1 MFSNCKYLILITL
14 IAVSCSSAHR
24 MDGIRNGRVSMG
36 LSVPQ
41 DAEPVR
47 DTVESIKVDSI
58 KGTMSDGPIIMN
70 AIRDTDTG
78 EMVATDVISASKVTA
93 RFRNVA
99 ERLGYVSI
107 EFDISVPP
115 GMSDSNWKL
124 KIFPVM
130 MIASDTT
137 VLDPLFITGKNYRA
151 RQMKGYQRYRNFIA
165 SIITDTTDF
174 IRVAQLEIFLKRNFP
189 QTYKMKTDSSFV
201 SEPQAMDLFGVTQ
214 EEALRH
220 YTRQLMVRRNESRKA
235 RKSRMYAKYVR
246 DPIVKEGIRLDTVLV
261 SEQGGFTYRY
271 VHTFRSRPKLKKV
284 VVTLNGELYENG
296 DKRFDLP
303 FDEPLTYYIS
313 SLSSLADKTPKYRMI
328 VLERMVRDNTKVLV
342 DFQQGKAVLDT
353 AIGDNASELR
363 RLRKCIDDVA
373 SRNEFDLDSLV
384 IIASC
389 SPEGPYKTNSRLS
402 AARSETMRK
411 YISDYVPDEWK
422 DRMVTAELPENWPQL
437 KKLVASDTL
446 IETSVKEKILD
457 LMQNIR
463 DYDLLE
469 KKISTLSQ
477 YRYLREKI
485 YPKLRS
491 VSFDFHL
498 HRVGMVKDTVHTS
511 ELDTV
516 YMSGLK
522 ALEDLDYKEAVRI
535 LRPYADY
542 NAALALMAADY
553 NHTALELLNKM
564 KDDNAKVCYLKAV
577 LLARSR
583 QMPEALK
590 YLELSIAYDQ
600 SMEYRANLDPEL
612 DELIKQRNTF

>member
-1 MFSNCKYLILITL
+1 MALVL
-14 IAVSCSSAHR
+14 VSCSSTYR
-24 MDGIRNGRVSMG
+24 MDGIRRGMVTMG

-41 DAEPVR
+41 DMQPER

-151 RQMKGYQRYRNFIA
+151 RQMRGYQRYRNFIA
-165 SIITDTTDF
+165 SIISDTTDF

-261 SEQGGFTYRY
+261 SDQGEFTYRY

-296 DKRFDLP
+296 EKRFDLP

-313 SLSSLADKTPKYRMI
+313 SLSSLADKTPKYRII

-446 IETSVKEKILD
+446 IEVSVKEKIHD
-457 LMQNIR
+457 LMDRTR

-469 KKISTLSQ
+469 KKISTLST

-516 YMSGLK
+516 YMSGLR

-583 QMPEALK
+583 QMQEAMK